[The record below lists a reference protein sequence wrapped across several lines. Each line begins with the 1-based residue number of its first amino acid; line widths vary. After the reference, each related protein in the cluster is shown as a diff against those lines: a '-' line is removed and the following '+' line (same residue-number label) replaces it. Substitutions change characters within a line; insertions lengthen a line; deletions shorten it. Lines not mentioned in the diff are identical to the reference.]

1 MPEHRRLLLSV
12 LILSAVILCPSQAS
26 ASSVNL
32 PTLDNQYRLLQFTH
46 SLDGIEVET
55 AASGITNVSPLL
67 RIDDDQ
73 PSRHF
78 DDSSAYAELQWA
90 GRVRIVQRRWWVEY
104 GTGSR
109 ERYDGNQDA
118 GQLWID
124 LHADG
129 ETQSS
134 YAPEV
139 SNSRVGASWIGVG
152 STFPLRLGQARG
164 SGSLMFRRLSADDL
178 RMRYLT
184 GSVAGE
190 DFTGMMKVIDS
201 DRRQGEGWSLDL
213 QSRMALGDRWLGQFT
228 AEGLLGKISWRQ
240 TCVED
245 SYFVSP
251 RVFEDPEGFLHD
263 YYSVSGTIH
272 YEDRSYSIN
281 PYYSLDLVR
290 KGKPDLLLGM
300 NWQRGI
306 GTLPSCGAAWRQPAP
321 WLPYMRYYPTQGRLQ
336 VGVVGPAWQF
346 RVSSDDLT
354 SPKHAEI
361 ALSGRSFRF

>member
-1 MPEHRRLLLSV
+1 M
-12 LILSAVILCPSQAS
+12 
-26 ASSVNL
+26 
-32 PTLDNQYRLLQFTH
+32 DNQYRLLQFTH

-73 PSRHF
+73 PSRRF

-124 LHADG
+124 LHSDDQTAYDASDIAVNR
-129 ETQSS
+129 EARS
-134 YAPEV
+134 YAPQV
-139 SNSRVGASWIGVG
+139 NNVRLGVSWIGVG
-152 STFPLRLGQARG
+152 REFPLRLGQAHG
-164 SGSLMFRRLSADDL
+164 TGSLMFRRLSADDL

-201 DRRQGEGWSLDL
+201 DGRQGEGWSLDV
-213 QSRMALGDRWLGQFT
+213 QSRMALGDHWLGQFT
-228 AEGLLGKISWRQ
+228 AEGVLGKISWRQ
-240 TCVED
+240 TYVED
-245 SYFVSP
+245 SYIVSP

-306 GTLPSCGAAWRQPAP
+306 GTLPSCGAAWRQPTP

-336 VGVVGPAWQF
+336 VGIVGPGWQF
-346 RVSSDDLT
+346 RVSSDHLT
-354 SPKHAEI
+354 SPKCAEI

>member
-1 MPEHRRLLLSV
+1 M
-12 LILSAVILCPSQAS
+12 LILFVLALRPSQAS
-26 ASSVNL
+26 AASVNL
-32 PTLDNQYRLLQFTH
+32 PMLDNQAHLLQKAYP
-46 SLDGIEVET
+46 SQSMEVES
-55 AASGITNVSPLL
+55 AVSGMTNVSPLL
-67 RIDDDQ
+67 RIDEDQ

-90 GRVRIVQRRWWVEY
+90 GRVRIVERRWWVEC
-104 GTGSR
+104 GIGSR
-109 ERYDGNQDA
+109 ERYDGNPDA

-152 STFPLRLGQARG
+152 RTFPLRLGQAHG
-164 SGSLMFRRLSADDL
+164 TGSLMFRRLSADDL

-184 GSVAGE
+184 GSVEGE
-190 DFTGMMKVIDS
+190 DFTGIMRTIDS
-201 DRRQGEGWSLDL
+201 DGRQGEGWSLDV
-213 QSRMALGDRWLGQFT
+213 QSRLALGNRWLGQFT
-228 AEGLLGKISWRQ
+228 AEGLLGKISWQ
-240 TCVED
+240 DAYVED
-245 SYFVSP
+245 SYIVSP

-306 GTLPSCGAAWRQPAP
+306 GTLPSCGAAWRQSAP

-336 VGVVGPAWQF
+336 VGVVGQGWQF
-346 RVSSDDLT
+346 RVSADSLT
-354 SPKHAEI
+354 SPKQVEI
-361 ALSGRSFRF
+361 GLSGTSLRF